1 MKPRNVCACAC
12 THTCAPAHTRTP
24 ATSLHCLCC
33 EPLPSTCGGTRY
45 YSISKNPSLYPFTI
59 NFKTTLM
66 PTHTSK
72 FQEFFKLKCCIC
84 CSIYVFLNHL
94 IRVKMWY
101 LLSSYLSVSSTKI
114 LSIVPQSLFP
124 HKPCDFHCA
133 ILYSTVIFRNTSH
146 YRIDCTWLFYPRI
159 EPILQ
164 D

>member
-1 MKPRNVCACAC
+1 
-12 THTCAPAHTRTP
+12 
-24 ATSLHCLCC
+24 
-33 EPLPSTCGGTRY
+33 
-45 YSISKNPSLYPFTI
+45 
-59 NFKTTLM
+59 M

-72 FQEFFKLKCCIC
+72 FQDFLKLKCCIC
-84 CSIYVFLNHL
+84 CSIYIFLNHL

-101 LLSSYLSVSSTKI
+101 LLSSYLYVSSTKF

-146 YRIDCTWLFYPRI
+146 YRIDYTWLFYPRI

-164 D
+164 DQYHQYYHVYLIVSYRLQRINIYWLMVFKKTQKYSTESLK